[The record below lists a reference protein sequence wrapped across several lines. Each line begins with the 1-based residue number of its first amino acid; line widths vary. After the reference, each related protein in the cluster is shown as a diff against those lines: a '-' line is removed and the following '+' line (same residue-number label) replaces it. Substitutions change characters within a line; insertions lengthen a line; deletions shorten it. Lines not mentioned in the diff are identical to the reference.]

1 MTCCYEP
8 RINDSDKKVIL
19 VCDDSKLQLKSM
31 QRALSKHY
39 HVITASS
46 GYEAVAF
53 ASLYAPDLVILDI
66 TMYGMSGYEA
76 CLKIKHNP
84 LTKNIP
90 IVFVTAHGGD
100 QYKKRGIEV
109 GASAF
114 VEKPFDIATLIEIIE
129 RNTSHEIGL
138 VE

>member
-1 MTCCYEP
+1 
-8 RINDSDKKVIL
+8 
-19 VCDDSKLQLKSM
+19 M

-76 CLKIKHNP
+76 CVKIKHNP

-90 IVFVTAHGGD
+90 IVFVTANGGNQFRD
-100 QYKKRGIEV
+100 RGIAV
-109 GASAF
+109 GACAF

-129 RNTSHEIGL
+129 RNTAYEIGL